1 VGVDEKRKL
10 IESKEMRDN
19 VSREIKVRE
28 GL

>member
-1 VGVDEKRKL
+1 MGVDEKRKL